1 MATAV
6 RVASIS
12 ILKIFIQHGGKVEG
26 TNLVAQVALADL
38 WGYSNRP
45 AVIEYLLEIRALI
58 NSTIRF
64 NWPLIASE
72 YELKKRMFIF
82 LDTTQTAYN
91 IAQIS
96 RNQELENLLLA
107 RGADTNNDTII
118 GYVRL

>member
-1 MATAV
+1 
-6 RVASIS
+6 
-12 ILKIFIQHGGKVEG
+12 VEG

-58 NSTIRF
+58 NNTIRF